1 MAAER
6 VVLDTNVLISATLVP
21 GTCFRVLQRVLADG
35 ALIFSDAT
43 FEELST
49 RLLRPKFDRYL
60 SQARRI
66 ALLAELESVA
76 EWTAIAGS
84 LKAAADP
91 DDDKLLETALAGH
104 ASWMVSGDQH
114 LLVRDPFRGLRV
126 SSPAGFLDLVLGAS

>member
-43 FEELST
+43 FAELST

-60 SQARRI
+60 SQARRV

-76 EWTAIAGS
+76 EWTAITGT
-84 LKAAADP
+84 LQAAPDP
-91 DDDKLLETALAGH
+91 DDDKILETALAEQTG
-104 ASWMVSGDQH
+104 WIVMGDRH
-114 LLVRDPFRGLRV
+114 LLILDPFQGVRIARPV
-126 SSPAGFLDLVLGAS
+126 AFLDLVP